1 MAGGPGDGHF
11 LEIMASSAER
21 RFQAL
26 VLAPVRRVQRRLNGV
41 AWAEAGI
48 VPVWAA
54 ATACV
59 AARLLMRG
67 GALWVLP
74 VFLVAGLV
82 GWWLRAR
89 GRSVSIQHA
98 AVLADRSA
106 NAGGL
111 LLTCLER
118 PAGEW
123 ELSVNQFAQA
133 VRPPQLRWHLP
144 AGALAGAVLFL
155 AAGLLLPLPPPTV
168 RPRNAAASS
177 MVAAVQAKAEALAR
191 EEPLGAPMEEELR
204 RLAEEAAEG
213 RFDST
218 DWEAVDGV
226 EKRLAERAAEAA
238 AELAGAAE
246 AAREL
251 EEALTAAGSAEGA
264 SLEREQLERALMGL
278 GGEGEQGGEGAQDAQ
293 ARASAQAAGPLD
305 QISDLRKTLERRQ
318 GQLAERF
325 GQGNA
330 NQPGQGPGQRRSGTS
345 GKSAGT
351 PGKEGEGEGEGE
363 GQKGQAGQSGHAS
376 RSVKEG
382 SGSGVARGGGS
393 QPLVFGDEAEMDPE
407 RLKFQ
412 PLPAGQGGEAGALW
426 GLRAAEPPKD
436 GVPGALPPAV
446 RGPSAQGEAAPGH
459 SSTPLLPRNRDLVK
473 RYFGGP

>member
-1 MAGGPGDGHF
+1 
-11 LEIMASSAER
+11 MASSAER

-26 VLAPVRRVQRRLNGV
+26 VLAPVRRVQRRLNAM
-41 AWAEAGI
+41 AWVEAGI
-48 VPVWAA
+48 APLWAA

-59 AARLLMRG
+59 AARLLMRDA
-67 GALWVLP
+67 ALWALP
-74 VFLVAGLV
+74 VFLVAGAV

-89 GRSVSIQHA
+89 GRSVSLQHA

-106 NAGGL
+106 QAGGL

-123 ELSVNQFAQA
+123 ELSANQFARA
-133 VRPPQLRWHLP
+133 VKPPRLRWHRP
-144 AGALAGAVLFL
+144 VGALAGAALFL

-177 MVAAVQAKAEALAR
+177 LVTAVQAQAEALAQ

-213 RFDST
+213 RFDSA

-251 EEALTAAGSAEGA
+251 EDALGAAGSAEGA
-264 SLEREQLERALMGL
+264 ALEREQLERALMALGEGEGAKGQ
-278 GGEGEQGGEGAQDAQ
+278 GGEGEQGEGAQEAQ
-293 ARASAQAAGPLD
+293 AQAAAQQAAGNLD
-305 QISDLRKTLERRQ
+305 QIADLRKTLERRQ
-318 GQLAERF
+318 GQLEERF

-330 NQPGQGPGQRRSGTS
+330 GRPGQRRQGMAGKGS
-345 GKSAGT
+345 GKQ
-351 PGKEGEGEGEGE
+351 GEGGEGE
-363 GQKGQAGQSGHAS
+363 GQEGQEGQGGHAS
-376 RSVKEG
+376 RSVQGRSGEG
-382 SGSGVARGGGS
+382 SGVGRGGES
-393 QPLVFGDEAEMDPE
+393 QPLVFGPEAEMDPE
-407 RLKFQ
+407 RLRFQ
-412 PLPAGQGGEAGALW
+412 PLPPGQGGEAGGLW
-426 GLRAAEPPKD
+426 GLRAAEPRKD
-436 GVPGALPPAV
+436 GATGPPPAV
-446 RGPSAQGEAAPGH
+446 RGTSAQGEAAPGH
-459 SSTPLLPRNRDLVK
+459 SSSPLLPRNRDLVK
-473 RYFGGP
+473 RYFGGE